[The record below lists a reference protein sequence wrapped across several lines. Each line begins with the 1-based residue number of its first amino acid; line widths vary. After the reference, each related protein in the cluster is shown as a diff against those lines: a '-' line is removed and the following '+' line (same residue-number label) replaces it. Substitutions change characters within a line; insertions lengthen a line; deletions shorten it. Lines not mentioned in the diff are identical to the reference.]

1 MSFLPG
7 GPRAYQ
13 SEARL
18 ASVLGLGVK
27 GRIAAKDGFD
37 KCGSMQWILTHR
49 AGLSGRREGRE
60 SKENHA
66 KVAAVGPKQRCGAH
80 RKRADRRPVYME
92 YALPYTYK
100 EVAGLRPG

>member
-1 MSFLPG
+1 M
-7 GPRAYQ
+7 
-13 SEARL
+13 
-18 ASVLGLGVK
+18 K

-60 SKENHA
+60 SKESHA